1 MHSMNMQFDKMATR
15 RMKLILHFGL
25 LAWMACILSAHAAA
39 LPREAR
45 VPGGVAIVRVADATA
60 PAPNVTREGVRVWV
74 VKHRIGKQAA
84 GWYAVVGIP
93 LGAKLGQHTLKVTR
107 EGVGT
112 SVAFKVTSKKY
123 PVQRLTFDNQRMVD
137 PIAEDLVRINRE
149 SKHLNQVKRVWRDSD
164 HTSAAFQIPAKG
176 RLSSRFGL
184 QRVLNGKPRSPH
196 AGLDVAV
203 PTGTPIVS
211 AADGVVLDTGD
222 YYYNGNTVWIDHGNG
237 LLSLYCHLSE
247 IQVNTGD
254 KVTKGQLLGLSGM
267 TGRATGPHLHWSVL
281 LNTVMVEPELFLP
294 RDSLQ

>member
-1 MHSMNMQFDKMATR
+1 MHSMKMRFGKMANS
-15 RMKLILHFGL
+15 RMKLLLHL
-25 LAWMACILSAHAAA
+25 CLAALTAVAINAHAAA

-60 PAPNVTREGVRVWV
+60 PEPSVTREGVRVWV

-93 LGAKLGQHTLKVTR
+93 LGTKLGSHTLAVTR
-107 EGVGT
+107 EGVSS
-112 SVAFKVTSKKY
+112 SVAYKVTGKKY
-123 PVQRLTFDNQRMVD
+123 PVQKLTFDNQRMVD

-149 SKHLNQVKRVWRDSD
+149 SKHLGEVKRAWRE
-164 HTSAAFQIPAKG
+164 SADTRADFQLPAKG

-203 PTGTPIVS
+203 PAGTPIMS

-222 YYYNGNTVWIDHGNG
+222 YYYNGQTVWVDHGNG
-237 LLSLYCHLSE
+237 LITLYCHLSE
-247 IQVNTGD
+247 I
-254 KVTKGQLLGLSGM
+254 KVMSGEPIKKGQLLGLSGM
-267 TGRATGPHLHWSVL
+267 TGRSTGPHLHWGVL